1 MDAILAGLTANLLS
15 PIVLFFVIG
24 LAAALARS
32 DLSIPEPFAKALSLY
47 LMLAIGFKGGAEVA
61 RVGPDVDLLLLVGA
75 GVATNGNKI
84 WRLCP
89 TCPISGCRPTTTRA
103 SCLPCCR
110 RARPRP
116 PYLPSHRPLRSPPPP
131 RQSRRAPASRSP
143 SSLRQQ
149 R

>member
-61 RVGPDVDLLLLVGA
+61 RVGPDFDLLLLVGA
-75 GVATNGNKI
+75 GVILSFGLPVVAF
-84 WRLCP
+84 LLL
-89 TCPISGCRPTTTRA
+89 RA
-103 SCLPCCR
+103 
-110 RARPRP
+110 
-116 PYLPSHRPLRSPPPP
+116 
-131 RQSRRAPASRSP
+131 ASR
-143 SSLRQQ
+143 LGKTDAAAVAAH
-149 R
+149 